1 MSKIWNVYSKNKD
14 GIDSDRVWFQSS
26 NIRYCECLDKDNDL
40 KTLRVVFNNGTQYE
54 YKNVNVKDYLFFRD
68 GASQGKSLNQYIK
81 GNNYEFTKLDNAN
94 IENIE
99 GELEFRINGGVFV
112 HYDNNKLTLK
122 NNKDQIILE
131 TEIELNKDTFNV
143 ICSCLEAVGKRICT
157 NVVKFEEDGEGEEIG
172 NIQDS
177 PF

>member
-1 MSKIWNVYSKNKD
+1 M
-14 GIDSDRVWFQSS
+14 
-26 NIRYCECLDKDNDL
+26 
-40 KTLRVVFNNGTQYE
+40 
-54 YKNVNVKDYLFFRD
+54 
-68 GASQGKSLNQYIK
+68 
-81 GNNYEFTKLDNAN
+81 
-94 IENIE
+94 
-99 GELEFRINGGVFV
+99 EFRINGGVFV